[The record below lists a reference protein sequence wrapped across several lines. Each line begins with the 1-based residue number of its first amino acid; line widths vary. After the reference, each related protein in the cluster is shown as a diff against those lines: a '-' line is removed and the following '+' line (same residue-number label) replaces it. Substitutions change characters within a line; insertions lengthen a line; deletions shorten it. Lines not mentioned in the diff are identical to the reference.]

1 MVWATAVPRVLG
13 MGLRLFLSFEYNATD
28 MNEFATDS
36 PNTQILCHQCAA
48 VLPVEQGSQ
57 FVTCEFCG
65 ATNFV
70 DKSGAVLHYAVRAT
84 VDETAASAAVRR
96 WMGGNATVK
105 DLDKKAVLE
114 RPSFQMF
121 PMWLMR
127 INQNGQEKVVLEPA
141 AALSILEIT
150 ELSIPASDLEPY
162 DHTMDGDAIVPT
174 VPIGTVRKWLAE
186 NQKIAAGQIKESS
199 LVHLPLFLFKYK
211 YEGREYTAVVDAAS
225 SQVFASIYPSK
236 REVPYVAIGSVG
248 CALYFCAALIPAIS
262 FFGMD
267 GTGLI
272 FGILGYFVVA
282 ILLAIPIFGIAAY
295 VSARV

>member
-1 MVWATAVPRVLG
+1 M
-13 MGLRLFLSFEYNATD
+13 SFEYNATD
-28 MNEFATDS
+28 MDEFATAS
-36 PNTQILCHQCAA
+36 PETQILCHQCTA

-84 VDETAASAAVRR
+84 VDETAAAAALRR
-96 WMGGNATVK
+96 WMGGNDTVK
-105 DLDKKAVLE
+105 DLDKKAVLA

-121 PMWLMR
+121 PMWLVR
-127 INQNGQEKVVLEPA
+127 VDQSGQEKVVLEPA
-141 AALSILEIT
+141 AALSIFELT

-174 VPIGTVRKWLAE
+174 VPIDTVRKWLAE

-199 LVHLPLFLFKYK
+199 LVHLPLFLFKYQF
-211 YEGREYTAVVDAAS
+211 EGREYTAVVDAAS

-248 CALYFCAALIPAIS
+248 CALYFCAALIPVIS
-262 FFGMD
+262 FFTTD

-272 FGILGYFVVA
+272 FGILGYIVA
-282 ILLAIPIFGIAAY
+282 AIVLAVPIFGVAAY
-295 VSARV
+295 ISARV

>member
-1 MVWATAVPRVLG
+1 LQIFIFTTI
-13 MGLRLFLSFEYNATD
+13 GLPLFLSFEYNATV
-28 MNEFATDS
+28 MNEFAAVPPES
-36 PNTQILCHQCAA
+36 QILCHQCAA
-48 VLPVEQGSQ
+48 VLPIEQGSQ

-84 VDETAASAAVRR
+84 VDETAASAALRR

-105 DLDKKAVLE
+105 DLDKKATIE

-127 INQNGQEKVVLEPA
+127 VHLSGQEKVVLEPA

-162 DHTMDGDAIVPT
+162 DQTMDGDAILPT
-174 VPIGTVRKWLAE
+174 VPIETVRKWLAE

-199 LVHLPLFLFKYK
+199 LVHLPLFIFKYSF
-211 YEGREYTAVVDAAS
+211 EGRSYTAVVDAAS

-236 REVPYVAIGSVG
+236 REVPYMAIGSVG
-248 CALYFCAALIPAIS
+248 CLLYFGAALIPLIS
-262 FFGMD
+262 FFTTD
-267 GTGLI
+267 GGGLI
-272 FGILGYFVVA
+272 WGILIYSVVA

>member
-1 MVWATAVPRVLG
+1 LLEI
-13 MGLRLFLSFEYNATD
+13 GLRLFLSFEYNATV
-28 MNEFATDS
+28 MNEFTAASPDS
-36 PNTQILCHQCAA
+36 QILCHQCAA

-84 VDETAASAAVRR
+84 VDETAASAALRR

-121 PMWLMR
+121 PMWLVR
-127 INQNGQEKVVLEPA
+127 VTLDGQEKVVLEPA
-141 AALSILEIT
+141 AALSIIALT
-150 ELSIPASDLEPY
+150 ELSLPASDLEPY

-174 VPIGTVRKWLAE
+174 VPIETVRKWLAE

-199 LVHLPLFLFKYK
+199 LVHLPLFVFKYQF
-211 YEGREYTAVVDAAS
+211 EGRGYTAVVDAAS
-225 SQVFASIYPSK
+225 SQVFATVYPSK
-236 REVPYVAIGSVG
+236 MEMPYIAIGSVG
-248 CALYFCAALIPAIS
+248 CALYFCAALIPVIS
-262 FFGMD
+262 FFTAD

-272 FGILGYFVVA
+272 FGILGYIVVA
-282 ILLAIPIFGIAAY
+282 IMLAVPIFGIAAY
-295 VSARV
+295 ISSRV

>member
-1 MVWATAVPRVLG
+1 M
-13 MGLRLFLSFEYNATD
+13 D
-28 MNEFATDS
+28 EFTPAS
-36 PNTQILCHQCAA
+36 SETQILCHQCAA

-70 DKSGAVLHYAVRAT
+70 DKSGAVLHYVVRAT
-84 VDETAASAAVRR
+84 VDETAASAALRR

-114 RPSFQMF
+114 RPSFQLF
-121 PMWLMR
+121 PMWLVR
-127 INQNGQEKVVLEPA
+127 VNQNGQEKVVLEPG
-141 AALSILEIT
+141 AALSIFDLT

-174 VPIGTVRKWLAE
+174 VPVETVRKWLAE

-199 LVHLPLFLFKYK
+199 LVHLPLFLFKYQF
-211 YEGREYTAVVDAAS
+211 EGRTYTAVVDAAS

-248 CALYFCAALIPAIS
+248 CALYFCAALIPSVS
-262 FFGMD
+262 FFTTD
-267 GTGLI
+267 GTGLLW
-272 FGILGYFVVA
+272 GILGYIAAA
-282 ILLAIPIFGIAAY
+282 IVLAIPIFGVAAY
-295 VSARV
+295 ISARV

>member
-1 MVWATAVPRVLG
+1 M
-13 MGLRLFLSFEYNATD
+13 D
-28 MNEFATDS
+28 EFATATPES
-36 PNTQILCHQCAA
+36 QILCHQCTA
-48 VLPVEQGSQ
+48 VLPIEQGSQ

-84 VDETAASAAVRR
+84 IEETAATAALRR

-105 DLDKKAVLE
+105 DLDKKAMIE

-127 INQNGQEKVVLEPA
+127 VTQNGQEKVVLEPA
-141 AALSILEIT
+141 AALSILDIT
-150 ELSIPASDLEPY
+150 DLSIPASDLEPY
-162 DHTMDGDAIVPT
+162 DHTMDGDAILPT
-174 VPIGTVRKWLAE
+174 VPIETVRKWLAD

-199 LVHLPLFLFKYK
+199 LVHLPLYIFKYTF
-211 YEGREYTAVVDAAS
+211 EGREYTAVVDAAS

-262 FFGMD
+262 FFS
-267 GTGLI
+267 LEI
-272 FGILGYFVVA
+272 NLFLGILGYIVVA
-282 ILLAIPIFGIAAY
+282 ILLAVPIFGIAAY
-295 VSARV
+295 ISARV

>member
-1 MVWATAVPRVLG
+1 M
-13 MGLRLFLSFEYNATD
+13 D
-28 MNEFATDS
+28 EFATAT
-36 PNTQILCHQCAA
+36 PENQILCHQCTA
-48 VLPVEQGSQ
+48 VLPIEQGSQ

-84 VDETAASAAVRR
+84 VDETAAASALRR

-105 DLDKKAVLE
+105 DLDKKAVIE

-121 PMWLMR
+121 PMWLLR
-127 INQNGQEKVVLEPA
+127 VDQNGQEKVVLEPA

-150 ELSIPASDLEPY
+150 DLSIPASDLEPY

-174 VPIGTVRKWLAE
+174 VPIETVRKWLAE

-199 LVHLPLFLFKYK
+199 LVHLPLFVFKYTF
-211 YEGREYTAVVDAAS
+211 EGREYTAVVDAAS

-236 REVPYVAIGSVG
+236 REVPYVAIGSIG

-262 FFGMD
+262 FFSFD
-267 GTGLI
+267 ISL
-272 FGILGYFVVA
+272 ILGIVGYIVVA
-282 ILLAIPIFGIAAY
+282 IVLAVPIFGIAAY
-295 VSARV
+295 ISARV

>member
-1 MVWATAVPRVLG
+1 MDE
-13 MGLRLFLSFEYNATD
+13 LSVE
-28 MNEFATDS
+28 S
-36 PNTQILCHQCAA
+36 PETQILCHQCAA

-57 FVTCEFCG
+57 FVTCEFCS

-84 VDETAASAAVRR
+84 VDETAAAAALRR

-105 DLDKKAVLE
+105 DLDKKAVIE

-121 PMWLMR
+121 PMWLVR
-127 INQNGQEKVVLEPA
+127 ANVSEQEKVMLEPA

-150 ELSIPASDLEPY
+150 NLSIPASDLEPY

-199 LVHLPLFLFKYK
+199 LVHLPLYLFKYAF
-211 YEGREYTAVVDAAS
+211 EGREFTAVVDAAS
-225 SQVFASIYPSK
+225 SQVFASVYPSK

-248 CALYFCAALIPAIS
+248 CALYFCAALIPAVS
-262 FFGMD
+262 FFTTD
-267 GTGLI
+267 GTGLL
-272 FGILGYFVVA
+272 FGILGYIVA
-282 ILLAIPIFGIAAY
+282 AIVLAVPIFGVAAY
-295 VSARV
+295 ISARV

>member
-1 MVWATAVPRVLG
+1 M
-13 MGLRLFLSFEYNATD
+13 D
-28 MNEFATDS
+28 EFATAS
-36 PNTQILCHQCAA
+36 PKTEILCHQCAA

-57 FVTCEFCG
+57 FVTCEFCI

-84 VDETAASAAVRR
+84 LDETAASAAVRR
-96 WMGGNATVK
+96 WMGGNDTVK

-114 RPSFQMF
+114 RPSFQLF
-121 PMWLMR
+121 PMWLLR
-127 INQNGQEKVVLEPA
+127 IDQNGQEKVVLKPA
-141 AALSILEIT
+141 AALSVIDLT

-162 DHTMDGDAIVPT
+162 DHTMDGDAIAPT
-174 VPIGTVRKWLAE
+174 VPLETVRKWLAE
-186 NQKIAAGQIKESS
+186 NQKVAAGQIKESS

-211 YEGREYTAVVDAAS
+211 FEGREYTAVVDAAS

-248 CALYFCAALIPAIS
+248 CVLYFCAALIPAVT
-262 FFGMD
+262 FFTTG

-272 FGILGYFVVA
+272 FGILGYIAVA
-282 ILLAIPIFGIAAY
+282 IVLAVPIFGIAAY
-295 VSARV
+295 ISARV

>member
-1 MVWATAVPRVLG
+1 M
-13 MGLRLFLSFEYNATD
+13 D
-28 MNEFATDS
+28 EFATLS
-36 PNTQILCHQCAA
+36 PETQILCHQCTA

-84 VDETAASAAVRR
+84 VDETTAAAALRR

-121 PMWLMR
+121 PMWLVR
-127 INQNGQEKVVLEPA
+127 VNQSGQEKVVLEPA
-141 AALSILEIT
+141 AALAVFELT

-162 DHTMDGDAIVPT
+162 DHTMDGDAIAPT
-174 VPIGTVRKWLAE
+174 VPLDTVRKWLAE

-199 LVHLPLFLFKYK
+199 LVHLPLYVFKYQF
-211 YEGREYTAVVDAAS
+211 EGRAYTAVVDAAS
-225 SQVFASIYPSK
+225 SQVFASVYPSK

-262 FFGMD
+262 FFTTD

-272 FGILGYFVVA
+272 WGILGYIVIA
-282 ILLAIPIFGIAAY
+282 IVLAVPIFGIAAY
-295 VSARV
+295 ISSRV

>member
-1 MVWATAVPRVLG
+1 MPFA
-13 MGLRLFLSFEYNATD
+13 
-28 MNEFATDS
+28 MNEIVAPT
-36 PNTQILCHQCAA
+36 PETQILCSQCAA

-70 DKSGAVLHYAVRAT
+70 DKRGAVLHYAVRAT

-96 WMGGNATVK
+96 WMGGNDTVK

-114 RPSFQMF
+114 RPSFQLF

-127 INQNGQEKVVLEPA
+127 VDENGQEKVVLEPA
-141 AALSILEIT
+141 AALSIFDLT

-174 VPIGTVRKWLAE
+174 VPIETVRKWLAE

-199 LVHLPLFLFKYK
+199 LVHLPLYLFKYTF
-211 YEGREYTAVVDAAS
+211 EGRAYTAVVDAAS
-225 SQVFASIYPSK
+225 SQVFATVYPSK
-236 REVPYVAIGSVG
+236 MEVPYIAIGSVG

-262 FFGMD
+262 FFTSD
-267 GTGLI
+267 GSGLVL
-272 FGILGYFVVA
+272 GILAYIVA
-282 ILLAIPIFGIAAY
+282 AIVLAVPIFAVATYI
-295 VSARV
+295 SARI

>member
-1 MVWATAVPRVLG
+1 
-13 MGLRLFLSFEYNATD
+13 MGLRLILSFEYNAAVMD
-28 MNEFATDS
+28 EFAAAT
-36 PNTQILCHQCAA
+36 PETQILCHQCAA
-48 VLPVEQGSQ
+48 VLPIEQGSQ

-84 VDETAASAAVRR
+84 VDETAAASALRR

-105 DLDKKAVLE
+105 DLDKKAAIE

-127 INQNGQEKVVLEPA
+127 VDMSGQEKVVLEPA
-141 AALSILEIT
+141 AALSILDIT

-174 VPIGTVRKWLAE
+174 VPIETVRKWLAD

-199 LVHLPLFLFKYK
+199 LVHLPLFIFKYK
-211 YEGREYTAVVDAAS
+211 FEGREYTAVVDAAS

-248 CALYFCAALIPAIS
+248 CALYFCAALIPAVS
-262 FFGMD
+262 FWTTD
-267 GTGLI
+267 GTGFL
-272 FGILGYFVVA
+272 FGILGYIVVA

-295 VSARV
+295 ISSRV

>member
-1 MVWATAVPRVLG
+1 M
-13 MGLRLFLSFEYNATD
+13 D
-28 MNEFATDS
+28 EFATAS
-36 PNTQILCHQCAA
+36 PETQILCHQCAA

-96 WMGGNATVK
+96 WMGGNDTVK
-105 DLDKKAVLE
+105 DLDKKAALE

-121 PMWLMR
+121 PMWLVR
-127 INQNGQEKVVLEPA
+127 VDQGGKEKVVLKPA
-141 AALSILEIT
+141 AALSVIDIT
-150 ELSIPASDLEPY
+150 ELSIPASDLEAY
-162 DHTMDGDAIVPT
+162 DHTMDGDAIAPT
-174 VPIGTVRKWLAE
+174 VPLETVRKWLAE

-199 LVHLPLFLFKYK
+199 LVHLPLYLFKYQF
-211 YEGREYTAVVDAAS
+211 EGREYTAVVDAAS
-225 SQVFASIYPSK
+225 SQVFASIFPSK

-262 FFGMD
+262 FFTTD
-267 GTGLI
+267 GTGLV
-272 FGILGYFVVA
+272 FGILGYIVVA
-282 ILLAIPIFGIAAY
+282 VLLAIPIFGIAAY
-295 VSARV
+295 ISARV

>member
-1 MVWATAVPRVLG
+1 M
-13 MGLRLFLSFEYNATD
+13 D
-28 MNEFATDS
+28 EFATAS
-36 PNTQILCHQCAA
+36 PEAQILCHQCAA
-48 VLPVEQGSQ
+48 VLPIEQGSQ

-84 VDETAASAAVRR
+84 VDETAAAAALRR

-127 INQNGQEKVVLEPA
+127 VDQNGQEKVVLEPA
-141 AALSILEIT
+141 AALSILDIT

-162 DHTMDGDAIVPT
+162 DHTMDGDALLPT
-174 VPIGTVRKWLAE
+174 VPIETVRKWLGE
-186 NQKIAAGQIKESS
+186 NQKIAVGQIKESS
-199 LVHLPLFLFKYK
+199 LVHLPLYLFKYK
-211 YEGREYTAVVDAAS
+211 FEGREYTAVVDAAS

-236 REVPYVAIGSVG
+236 REVPYVAISSVG
-248 CALYFCAALIPAIS
+248 CLLYFGAALIPLIS
-262 FFGMD
+262 FFTTD
-267 GTGLI
+267 GAGLI
-272 FGILGYFVVA
+272 WGILIYLVA
-282 ILLAIPIFGIAAY
+282 AIVLAVPIFGVAAY

>member
-1 MVWATAVPRVLG
+1 M
-13 MGLRLFLSFEYNATD
+13 D
-28 MNEFATDS
+28 EFATVS
-36 PNTQILCHQCAA
+36 PETQILCYQCTA
-48 VLPVEQGSQ
+48 VLPVQQGSQ

-84 VDETAASAAVRR
+84 VDETAAAAALRR

-105 DLDKKAVLE
+105 DLDKKAMLE

-121 PMWLMR
+121 PMWLVRMS
-127 INQNGQEKVVLEPA
+127 QSGQEKVVLEPA
-141 AALSILEIT
+141 AALAVFELT

-162 DHTMDGDAIVPT
+162 DHTMDGDAIAPT
-174 VPIGTVRKWLAE
+174 VPLATVRKWLAD
-186 NQKIAAGQIKESS
+186 NQKIAAGQVKESS
-199 LVHLPLFLFKYK
+199 LVHLPLYVFKYQF
-211 YEGREYTAVVDAAS
+211 EGRAYTAVVDAAS
-225 SQVFASIYPSK
+225 SQVFASVYPSK

-262 FFGMD
+262 FFTTD

-272 FGILGYFVVA
+272 WGILGYIVIA
-282 ILLAIPIFGIAAY
+282 IVLAVPIFGIAAY
-295 VSARV
+295 ISSRV